1 MTMFRHEETIHAVLC
16 DDCVQRG
23 AEDVVVSQPRTP
35 AGIERGRHQERHGL
49 RPRPPCEPQPISGE
63 LTEIVILPPRAD
75 NR

>member
-1 MTMFRHEETIHAVLC
+1 MTMFRHKETIHAVLC
-16 DDCVQRG
+16 DGCVQRG
-23 AEDVVVSQPRTP
+23 VEDIVVSQPRTP

-49 RPRPPCEPQPISGE
+49 LTETAVRAPPMSGE